1 VKTLSVRQP
10 WAWLLVQGIKTVENR
25 TWRTNYRGPLLIH
38 AGGRLDLDWR
48 EEIDRLAHPRWRVFW
63 RPNAYWREVLERLA
77 DCPVEDEAAFP
88 RGGSVGSVTLG
99 DIVTASDDPWFTG
112 PFGWVVQEARPLVYH
127 ACRGQLGLF
136 EMAYP
141 SCGG

>member
-1 VKTLSVRQP
+1 MKTLSVRQP

-48 EEIDRLAHPRWRVFW
+48 EEIDRLARPRWGLFR
-63 RPNAYWREVLERLA
+63 RPNAYWREVLGRLTGCDLA
-77 DCPVEDEAAFP
+77 DEAVFP
-88 RGGSVGSVTLG
+88 RRGIVGSATLV

-112 PFGWVVQEARPLVYH
+112 PFGWVVQDARPLAYH

-136 EMAYP
+136 EVAYP
-141 SCGG
+141 